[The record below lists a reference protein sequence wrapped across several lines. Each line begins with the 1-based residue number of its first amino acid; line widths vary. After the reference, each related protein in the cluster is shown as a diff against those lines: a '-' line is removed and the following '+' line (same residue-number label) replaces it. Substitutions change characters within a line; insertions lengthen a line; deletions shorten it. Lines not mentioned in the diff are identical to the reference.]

1 MRSHC
6 SLCLRKTA
14 SWRIFF
20 HTSKELQPMRLKKLM
35 RVQHPSVVCEELGSA
50 ATTVMRAVGV
60 CSTGWVSNAT
70 TVVATTL
77 TKCL

>member
-1 MRSHC
+1 
-6 SLCLRKTA
+6 
-14 SWRIFF
+14 
-20 HTSKELQPMRLKKLM
+20 MRLKKLM

-50 ATTVMRAVGV
+50 ATTVMRAVRV